1 MSGNNEKQ
9 AMIPVGAEIL
19 TNEVGTAPGLAI
31 RHEGKLI
38 VLLPGPPSEM
48 QHVYEKQ
55 LEPFLINHFTKQGI
69 IYSHIIRLRG
79 IGESAVAEKLDDII
93 RYYNFTN
100 QSYHCYLCPQGRN
113 NYPHYRKMYGS

>member
-55 LEPFLINHFTKQGI
+55 LEPFLINRCRKAG
-69 IYSHIIRLRG
+69 
-79 IGESAVAEKLDDII
+79 

-113 NYPHYRKMYGS
+113 NYPHYSKMYGS